1 MAEVYKGI
9 SLNEL
14 MILLKQEVKEI
25 TLEDL
30 YYLSFY
36 FNEERKYLP
45 REYKKEYTESVLN
58 VMMNRFTSLK
68 NDNEK
73 YDGTLSDKDV
83 EKINELLKD
92 SDNII
97 TYLLN
102 IIVIYATYYLK
113 EPVHLPGTAFPGR
126 VSIYYDGNNYFCPV
140 KKYHVN
146 STKSV
151 CKYCIANSITSD

>member
-1 MAEVYKGI
+1 MAEVYQGI
-9 SLNEL
+9 TLNEL
-14 MILLKQEVKEI
+14 IILLKQEVKEI

-68 NDNEK
+68 NDDEQ
-73 YDGTLSDKDV
+73 YHGTLSNKDV
-83 EKINELLKD
+83 ENINELLKNN
-92 SDNII
+92 DNII

-113 EPVHLPGTAFPGR
+113 EPVHLPGTAFPGS
-126 VSIYYDGNNYFCPV
+126 VSIYCDGRDYFCPI
-140 KKYHVN
+140 KKYHMN
-146 STKSV
+146 SVKSV
-151 CKYCIANSITSD
+151 CKYCIANTIKE